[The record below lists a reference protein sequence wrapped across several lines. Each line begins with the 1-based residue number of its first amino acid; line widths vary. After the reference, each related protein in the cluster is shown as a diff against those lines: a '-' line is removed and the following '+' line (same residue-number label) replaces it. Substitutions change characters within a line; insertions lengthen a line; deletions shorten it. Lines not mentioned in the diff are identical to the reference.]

1 VRIEARGVTKRF
13 GRVQALRGVGFE
25 VPAGGRVALVGPNG
39 SGKSTLNRVLM
50 GLVACDEGEVRV
62 DGRSPLRERVA
73 IARGLAYVPQA
84 APQSG
89 VPVREIAGVIARLR
103 GLATGD
109 MAKLAERLELDL
121 DAVGASPL
129 RALSGGTRQ
138 KLLLAL
144 ALASRAS
151 LLVLDEPTASLDAT
165 ARERFFG
172 LFAELPRETTLLLCS
187 HRLEEIRP
195 LVDRVL
201 ALDEG
206 RVVYDGAAAGFLDA
220 RALSVV
226 EVSAAADAAAWLRSR
241 GFRRGAGGWWLR
253 SVARGEKP
261 ELVRELLRELGPSLR
276 DLNVREIEGLE
287 LEVGAVGTE
296 GTGRG

>member
-1 VRIEARGVTKRF
+1 MRIEARGVTKRF
-13 GRVQALRGVGFE
+13 GRVVALRDVGFE

-39 SGKSTLNRVLM
+39 SGKSTLNRVVM
-50 GLVACDEGEVRV
+50 GLVACEGEVRV

-73 IARGLAYVPQA
+73 IARRMAYVPQA
-84 APQSG
+84 APQSAA
-89 VPVREIAGVIARLR
+89 PVREIVGAIARLR
-103 GLATGD
+103 GLGPGD
-109 MAKLAERLELDL
+109 VAKLGARLDLDL

-138 KLLLAL
+138 KVLLVL
-144 ALASRAS
+144 ALASHAS

-165 ARERFFG
+165 TRERFLE

-195 LVDRVL
+195 LVERVL

-206 RVVYDGAAAGFLDA
+206 RVAYDGDAAGFLDA

-226 EVSAAADAAAWLRSR
+226 EVAVEEGAAPSLLRR
-241 GFRRGAGGWWLR
+241 GFRRGAGGWWVR

-261 ELVRELLRELGPSLR
+261 DLVRELLRELGPALR
-276 DLNVREIEGLE
+276 DLNVRELEGLE
-287 LEVGAVGTE
+287 LELGAVGEEETDH
-296 GTGRG
+296 G